1 MTKLPNAAMFGRMTN
16 RPSGT
21 ASNDYVDA
29 LFAQIAGRNRR
40 KIVTGKIRGQTGLP
54 DKEADRP
61 SVHLRWGLQQ
71 MRLRGWRA
79 DDWGD
84 LLDRDGNIGTGPI
97 CILSSVTAPMDAPAK
112 LSLETPEQFYLR
124 AAFVALGREC
134 PLYLSNWNDEQTDF
148 EAIEEVVNQAI
159 ELAEGDEAVGAKPW
173 AEASEDQLRAL
184 FGITP
189 ERIEAAQ
196 AAEKAEDAAAKG

>member
-1 MTKLPNAAMFGRMTN
+1 MTN

-29 LFAQIAGRNRR
+29 IFAQMLGSKRR
-40 KIVTGKIRGQTGLP
+40 RTVTSKIRGQTGLP
-54 DKEADRP
+54 DKEAERP

-71 MRLRGWRA
+71 MKLRGWRT

-84 LLDRDGNIGTGPI
+84 LFDKDGSLGTGPI
-97 CILSSVTAPMDAPAK
+97 CILASVTAPMDAPAK

-134 PLYLSNWNDEQTDF
+134 PLYLSNWNDEQTTF
-148 EAIEEVVNQAI
+148 EAIEEVVNKAI
-159 ELAEGDEAVGAKPW
+159 ELAEGDEAVGAQPW
-173 AEASEDQLRAL
+173 VDATEEHLRKL

-189 ERIEAAQ
+189 ERIEAAK
-196 AAEKAEDAAAKG
+196 AAENAAAT